1 MKLEAVISFYRRHG
15 FLTLWKRCL
24 ETMGTYFFC
33 DRSIIFVSLD
43 FRNIPLNGNAPFHFF
58 LATADDV
65 QKEPEY
71 NDGWY
76 QKSDAITRL
85 HKGHRLF
92 VLMENERMVYSMW
105 AESQDVRIRWLNLR
119 FDLPDR
125 MIYCTAS
132 HTIPEFRNKGIARR
146 LDLQIA
152 QYFKKEGFDYAIGV
166 VDPANTA
173 SRAVNGKLGVK
184 EYQIVRYRRY
194 GFVKYYRVSKMN
206 SDLSKSFITCF
217 ASPRALWKTFF
228 EAASHD
234 STREQSLIS
243 LPQIQISKATSK
255 HG

>member
-92 VLMENERMVYSMW
+92 VLMENKRMVYSMW

-206 SDLSKSFITCF
+206 SDLSKSFITCL

-234 STREQSLIS
+234 STREQSLSS